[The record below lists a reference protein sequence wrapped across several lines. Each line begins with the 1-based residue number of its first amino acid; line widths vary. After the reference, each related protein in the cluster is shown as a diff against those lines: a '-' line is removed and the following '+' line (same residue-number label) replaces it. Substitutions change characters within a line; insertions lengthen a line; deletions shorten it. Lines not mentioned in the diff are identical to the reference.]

1 MPIFTSAPGLSENRQ
16 PVPEPRAAPNEI
28 EQKRSYLVLISLAG
42 QMSSVRSEK
51 VTVIGLSPG
60 FQAT

>member
-1 MPIFTSAPGLSENRQ
+1 MPMFSMALGLSDDGQ
-16 PVPEPRAAPNEI
+16 PEPRAEPNEI
-28 EQKRSYLVLISLAG
+28 EQKRSYLALISLAG

-51 VTVIGLSPG
+51 VTVIGLSPE